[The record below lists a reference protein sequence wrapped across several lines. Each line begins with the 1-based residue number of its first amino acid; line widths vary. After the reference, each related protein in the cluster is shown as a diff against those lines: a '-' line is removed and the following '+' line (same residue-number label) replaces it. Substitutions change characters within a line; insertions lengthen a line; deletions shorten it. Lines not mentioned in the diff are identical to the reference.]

1 MQNQTL
7 EHYTSYK
14 SSDIQLCVSA
24 LWELQQN
31 TSNCPLN
38 AVREKYRHQKVCSHI
53 MPFEFL
59 AHCIMRSSV

>member
-7 EHYTSYK
+7 
-14 SSDIQLCVSA
+14 DIQLCVSA
-24 LWELQQN
+24 LWELQHN

-38 AVREKYRHQKVCSHI
+38 AVLEKYTHQKVCGHI

-59 AHCIMRSSV
+59 AHLIMRSSSVLLDNGK